1 MRNALAAGA
10 RQDGH
15 GPVTV
20 TISGRVKYR
29 GSRAR
34 WYSSS
39 VTLSA
44 ARLAAYAQ
52 APATSGVDLAHV
64 LVDPGRQ
71 YGWTRTTRVSVW
83 RAR

>member
-10 RQDGH
+10 RQAGH

-20 TISGRVKYR
+20 TIGGRVKYR
-29 GSRAR
+29 GRVR
-34 WYSSS
+34 WHSSS

-44 ARLAAYAQ
+44 ARAANYAQ
-52 APATSGVDLAHV
+52 APATSGADLAHV

-71 YGWTRTTRVSVW
+71 YVWIRPARVSVW